1 MKRLLVVLAFA
12 LLLLPGVAAA
22 QSPPATITLTSFSIS
37 PNGECVF
44 VFTINGNAGFG
55 KIFPDCQQAIAD
67 VEVLQLL
74 EDNVF
79 RFMLAY
85 WAARNPD
92 LSNPN
97 LMLNKTVTIDFSAAN
112 AVKVQ

>member
-1 MKRLLVVLAFA
+1 MRIASLLLS
-12 LLLLPGVAAA
+12 LLLLVPVVVSA
-22 QSPPATITLTSFSIS
+22 QMAPATITLTRFAQHPDGSC
-37 PNGECVF
+37 EF
-44 VFTINGNAGFG
+44 VFTINGIGGVGRIYPTCA
-55 KIFPDCQQAIAD
+55 DAIAD

-74 EDNVF
+74 EDNLF

-97 LMLNKTVTIDFSAAN
+97 LILNKTVTVDFSAAN